1 MDYYLSVATFAALN
15 VLLAVGLNL
24 ITGFCGQVSLGHAAF
39 YGIGAYAAAL
49 LSVAG
54 WPFALA
60 LAAGTLVA
68 GALGVVAGFAALR
81 VREDFLAIVT
91 MGLGFVFVGTARKL
105 SWLGGEMGISRIPSP
120 LDKVGYAVVAVGAA
134 LALLM
139 FSLHIRRSWMGRAF
153 DGVAQDELQAQT
165 IGLDV
170 PRYKIAAFFMGT
182 AAAGF
187 AGGLYAHLTQLIV
200 PDAFGF
206 VVSIS
211 VLAMVVI
218 GGVGSTWGAACGA
231 VLLTLMPEMF
241 RAVNDYKLLVY
252 GGLLLV
258 VMRFSPQGLAGLV
271 SAARGWL
278 QRRAAA
284 AAAGSGD
291 ARGA

>member
-15 VLLAVGLNL
+15 VVLAVGLNL

-39 YGIGAYAAAL
+39 YGIGAYAAAM

-54 WPFALA
+54 WPFAAA
-60 LAAGTLVA
+60 LAAGAAIAGAFGIVA
-68 GALGVVAGFAALR
+68 GIAALR

-120 LDKVGYAVVAVGAA
+120 LSKTGYAWLAIGAA
-134 LALLM
+134 LLLIA

-165 IGLDV
+165 IGIDV
-170 PRYKIAAFFMGT
+170 PMYKIAAFFMGT

-187 AGGLYAHLTQLIV
+187 AGGVYAHITQLIV

-206 VVSIS
+206 IASIS

-218 GGVGSTWGAACGA
+218 GGVGSTLGAAAGA
-231 VLLTLMPEMF
+231 ILLTLMPELF
-241 RAVNDYKLLVY
+241 RVVNDYKLLVF
-252 GGLLLV
+252 GGLLLT
-258 VMRFSPQGLAGLV
+258 VMRFSPKGLAGLV
-271 SAARGWL
+271 DFVRAR
-278 QRRAAA
+278 
-284 AAAGSGD
+284 
-291 ARGA
+291 RGARDA